1 MITLLL
7 SLILCQDAALISTDK
22 SGKTSCAIVKHGNG
36 KVKKVS
42 CRSLE
47 TRPKK

>member
-7 SLILCQDAALISTDK
+7 SFLLLCQDAALISTDK
-22 SGKTSCAIVKHGNG
+22 NGKTSCAIVKHG